1 MDIGKSFGYV
11 FEDDEWI
18 TKVLIAAAI
27 LGLGILFSWMLLIPL
42 IIALLLLGGYGV
54 EITRRVIRGDTE
66 VLPKWDNWGELLVDG
81 LKALI
86 IGLVYALPIIILGIC
101 LGIPS
106 AILAEEA
113 QEVTALLSVCLSG
126 INFLWGIVMG
136 LLVPAAIAMFVAE
149 GELSAAFRFGDV
161 VSLVSGNFVTYLIVL
176 VIGWVA
182 SIIGGLG
189 LLVCGVGFLV
199 TAPYAG
205 WITAHIRGQAY
216 LEAKGQMSQPVLEE
230 DFA

>member
-216 LEAKGQMSQPVLEE
+216 LEAKGQMPQPVLEE
-230 DFA
+230 EFA